1 MYYPRDTEVALG
13 RVLLYFCKKKKDNVK
28 TVLTATQNMGH
39 LSLFV
44 EVLTNFVVTALIG
57 LSKRHPGGKT

>member
-13 RVLLYFCKKKKDNVK
+13 RVWLYFCKKKRDNVK

>member
-1 MYYPRDTEVALG
+1 MYYPRDTEVAFG
-13 RVLLYFCKKKKDNVK
+13 RVLLYFRKKKKQ